1 MNDDH
6 GILMPVALNQ
16 LRAFDLNPRLTKI
29 QNMMKLKSRFATAG
43 WIIRH
48 KSHNVR
54 ENLFILLLMEVIP
67 GWQYST
73 SYGWKRTTKNTVIL
87 SVISGSGIQ
96 TGALN
101 KVIYTACLVIS

>member
-43 WIIRH
+43 W
-48 KSHNVR
+48 
-54 ENLFILLLMEVIP
+54 M
-67 GWQYST
+67 